1 MKKIILFILF
11 INFQLANS
19 QNLVTEYYLIRHSEK
34 VDASKN
40 PDLSEIGLKRAES
53 WNKILQD
60 VKFDAVFSTDFKRTM
75 QTANPI
81 AHRLNLEIKMY
92 NPNTLDLT
100 EFKKETLGKKVLI
113 VGHSNSTPEFVNK
126 LINQKVYSQIDDTVF
141 GNLYLVTIIN
151 DVVTFKLLQLL

>member
-60 VKFDAVFSTDFKRTM
+60 VKFDAVFSTDFKRTI
-75 QTANPI
+75 QTANPV
-81 AHRLNLEIKMY
+81 ARRLNLQIKIY